1 MSMVSIASG
10 NSQGKTIFIVL
21 THLAGG
27 RRGVRQLFPAGTISL
42 GRDSSNDLAFKS
54 QETKVSARHA
64 KIVCRNASFRIRD
77 LKSTNG
83 TYINGQKI
91 TEAELINGDIIELG
105 LGGPRVKFELEH
117 SNDPIECGSELLN
130 HQ

>member
-1 MSMVSIASG
+1 MVSIASG
-10 NSQGKTIFIVL
+10 NSQGKAVFIVL
-21 THLAGG
+21 IHLAGG
-27 RRGVRQLFPAGTISL
+27 RRGVRQVFPAGTVSL

-64 KIVCRNASFRIRD
+64 EIVCRNASFRIRD

-105 LGGPRVKFELEH
+105 LGGPRVKFELEQ
-117 SNDPIECGSELLN
+117 SNEPIQFETELSN
-130 HQ
+130 QH